1 MPRPLHRRF
10 TRLAALG
17 AAAAALATTAPPA
30 MTQTA
35 PAAARTV
42 VTRAD
47 QLPRRSYALPQLP
60 SALLES
66 PPAALLDLA
75 ATLERDI
82 QADLGAYD
90 IRDAATQRELLSAR
104 LSIALLRG
112 DAAAVSQLGAQVRA
126 LQDKPGLR
134 LTSGL
139 LAELALQARAEP
151 AADREAR
158 LQAQVTQRYGSMPW
172 ADVQDVLKQT
182 KGQLELASA
191 TVIAGSVRAALDP
204 AAQNAG
210 MQIDARSLAALI
222 GARAQIE
229 QVLPLRQAV
238 VAGLASVIDRQ
249 AAAAPPKPDLWT
261 PRLVTLP
268 ADAKLQPVR
277 MAIWDSGVDLALFKA
292 LPERGMAFTATG
304 EPSNDLLR
312 PLGEAAPR
320 WPQMRG
326 HTKGA
331 LDLRAALDTPEARQ
345 LKAAI
350 AALKPEQVKGF
361 QEDLGLVGLYTHG
374 THVAGIAVE
383 GNPFAQL
390 YAVTMLWDH
399 RIEPVKPT
407 EALSRRTAANYA
419 RIVQGLKA
427 AGIRVVNMSWR
438 YGPQFHETALA
449 FHGVGRDGEERKRL
463 AAQLFAIERDA
474 LRAAFASAPE
484 ILFVAGAGNED
495 NNADFVEYIPAGFEL
510 PNLITAGAV
519 DQAGE
524 ETSFSSFGKTVV
536 VHANGFEVDSFIPGG
551 DRLKLSGTS
560 MAAPQVANLAAK
572 LLAIEPK
579 LTAVQLKA
587 LMLQHADPRGRV
599 KLLNPKASIEAL
611 RARGLAAAQAAVSGS

>member
-1 MPRPLHRRF
+1 MPL
-10 TRLAALG
+10 
-17 AAAAALATTAPPA
+17 TAPVV
-30 MTQTA
+30 
-35 PAAARTV
+35 RTV

-47 QLPRRSYALPQLP
+47 QLPRRSYALPALP
-60 SALLES
+60 SELLEGE
-66 PPAALLDLA
+66 PAGLQALAAQLDADLQADLA
-75 ATLERDI
+75 AH
-82 QADLGAYD
+82 D
-90 IRDAATQRELLSAR
+90 IRDAAAQRELLSTC
-104 LSIALLRG
+104 LTIALLRG
-112 DAAAVSQLGAQVRA
+112 EAAAVSRLGAQIRA
-126 LQDKPGLR
+126 LHDKPGLR
-134 LTSGL
+134 LTAGL
-139 LAELALQARAEP
+139 LAELVLQAQAEP
-151 AADREAR
+151 AAGRQTW
-158 LQAQVTQRYGSMPW
+158 LQAQVAQRYGAMPW
-172 ADVQDVLKQT
+172 ADVQDMLKQT

-191 TVIAGSVRAALDP
+191 TVIAGSVRAAMDP
-204 AAQNAG
+204 AARNAG
-210 MQIDARSLAALI
+210 MQIDTGSLAGLI

-238 VAGLASVIDRQ
+238 VAGLAGVIDRQ

-261 PRLVTLP
+261 PRLVVLP
-268 ADAKLQPVR
+268 VDAKLQPVR
-277 MAIWDSGVDLALFKA
+277 LAIWDSGVDLALFKA
-292 LPERGMAFTATG
+292 LPERGLAFTALG
-304 EPSNDLLR
+304 EPSSDLLR

-320 WPQMRG
+320 GPQMRG

-331 LDLRAALDTPEARQ
+331 LDLRAALDTSEARQ

-350 AALKPEQVKGF
+350 AALQPEQVKGF
-361 QEDLGLVGLYTHG
+361 QEDLMLVALYVHG

-399 RIEPVKPT
+399 RTEPVQPT
-407 EALSRRTAANYA
+407 EALSLRTAANYG

-438 YGPQFHETALA
+438 YGPQSHETALA
-449 FHGVGRDGEERKRL
+449 FHGLGRDAEERKLL

-474 LRAAFASAPE
+474 LKAAFASAPE

-524 ETSFSSFGKTVV
+524 ETSFSSFGSTVV

-572 LLAIEPK
+572 LLAIEPR
-579 LTAVQLKA
+579 LTPEQLKA
-587 LMLQHADPRGRV
+587 LMLDHAEERGRV

-611 RARGLAAAQAAVSGS
+611 QRP